1 MQDVGRVDVLES
13 PEDLVEEV
21 ADVVLAQLLR
31 AQQLEQVALHERLHK
46 VEVLYRKRRKYT
58 SIFLSC

>member
-46 VEVLYRKRRKYT
+46 VEVL
-58 SIFLSC
+58 